1 MTDPALSTSGVRFPI
16 VATTLLPSEPVGFS
30 AESARALLKQAS
42 LRCTA
47 ARIAV
52 LQRVADSPRPLSH
65 AEVTTQLADHGFD
78 QSTIYRALQELS
90 EQGTLSRLDLGD
102 DVKRFELRR
111 EETAEEASEHPHFLC
126 IDCGKIVCLPTEAF
140 KIDRRRFPSKT
151 VADITQVVVRGHCEA
166 CT

>member
-1 MTDPALSTSGVRFPI
+1 MPVQPI
-16 VATTLLPSEPVGFS
+16 HFSE
-30 AESARALLKQAS
+30 EDARQLLKRAS

-52 LQRVADSPRPLSH
+52 LQQVAGSLRPLSH
-65 AEVTTQLADHGFD
+65 AEVTSQLSELGFD
-78 QSTIYRALQELS
+78 QSTIYRALHELA

-111 EETAEEASEHPHFLC
+111 EETAAEAGEHPHFLC
-126 IDCGKIVCLPTEAF
+126 IDCGKIVCLPKQAF
-140 KIDRRRFPSKT
+140 KIDRRQFPTET
-151 VADITQVVVRGHCEA
+151 VAAITQVVVRGHCEA

>member
-1 MTDPALSTSGVRFPI
+1 LPAEPVRF
-16 VATTLLPSEPVGFS
+16 SDED
-30 AESARALLKQAS
+30 ARLLLKQAS

-65 AEVTTQLADHGFD
+65 AEVTTQLSEFGFD
-78 QSTIYRALQELS
+78 QSTIYRALHELA

-111 EETAEEASEHPHFLC
+111 EEAAQEAGEHPHFLC
-126 IDCGKIVCLPTEAF
+126 VDCGKIVCLPTEAF
-140 KIDRRRFPSKT
+140 KIDRGQFPSKT
-151 VADITQVVVRGHCEA
+151 VAAITQVVVRGHCDA

>member
-1 MTDPALSTSGVRFPI
+1 MTIPASDSSGTRLPAC
-16 VATTLLPSEPVGFS
+16 ATTLLPSEPARFS
-30 AESARALLKQAS
+30 DENARALLKQAS

-52 LQRVADSPRPLSH
+52 LRQVADSSRPLSH
-65 AEVTTQLADHGFD
+65 AEVTTQLSDHGFD
-78 QSTIYRALQELS
+78 QSTIYRALQELA

-102 DVKRFELRR
+102 DVKRFELRQ
-111 EETAEEASEHPHFLC
+111 EQAAEEASEHPHFLC